1 MIFIVI
7 SFFIGVLL
15 IVFPL
20 AMEHIS
26 YERYR
31 MFDNAASMC
40 RSNNEQAAPQPKYEK
55 LHKKAL
61 FWDKLNDVFDID
73 EPVGVTLLA
82 TGIAIS
88 IVFFITAL
96 IAVPVSLTEQSDL
109 LARYNA
115 YEVDYNKW
123 KSGELKEPPYSN
135 IMVLDLQ
142 EDIEKK
148 RTFRER
154 HPIMSCYFGHE
165 LDDLDC
171 TKFFYDR
178 KYDRIQVDK

>member
-7 SFFIGVLL
+7 LFFIGVLL

-20 AMEHIS
+20 AVS
-26 YERYR
+26 DFAFERYYKLKHLESNCKN
-31 MFDNAASMC
+31 DNE
-40 RSNNEQAAPQPKYEK
+40 REK
-55 LHKKAL
+55 LNKKER

-73 EPVGVTLLA
+73 GSVGVVLFA
-82 TGIAIS
+82 TGATVAIAFLI
-88 IVFFITAL
+88 IAL
-96 IAVPVSLTEQSDL
+96 IIVPCSLTEQSDL

-115 YEVDYNKW
+115 YEIDYNKW

-135 IMVLDLQ
+135 AQILNLQ

-148 RTFRER
+148 RTFREC
-154 HPIMSCYFGHE
+154 HPIMSCYFGHG

-171 TKFFYDR
+171 TKFFYNR
-178 KYDRIQVDK
+178 QYDRVQVDK

>member
-1 MIFIVI
+1 MIFIGILFLV
-7 SFFIGVLL
+7 GVLL
-15 IVFPL
+15 IVLPIVI
-20 AMEHIS
+20 EHIA
-26 YERYR
+26 YQRYR
-31 MFDNAASMC
+31 ILNNAALTC
-40 RSNNEQAAPQPKYEK
+40 RDNNEQLKYEK

-61 FWDKLNDVFDID
+61 FWDKLHDVFDID
-73 EPVGVTLLA
+73 EVIGTVMLA
-82 TGIAIS
+82 TGITIA
-88 IVFFITAL
+88 IVFFLTA
-96 IAVPVSLTEQSDL
+96 IIVIPISLTEQSNL
-109 LARYNA
+109 LAQYNA

-135 IMVLDLQ
+135 LNVLSLQ

-171 TKFFYDR
+171 TKFFYNR
-178 KYDRIQVDK
+178 EYDRVQVDK